1 MPGKPTRSAA
11 AVLAVVLLCAGDAA
25 AQQLRAVQVFVALG
39 QRPEEAARIEYL
51 KANAGSRVD
60 GAGHIEAII
69 PRTYFDTSVPDANP
83 VVALIQ
89 VGPGRKVACGLPRPP
104 SPEDLRTFREG
115 ADVAFRGK
123 LVDGHDWGEWQTL
136 YLGDCSV
143 HPR

>member
-1 MPGKPTRSAA
+1 MPGRPFCSTLVVFAS
-11 AVLAVVLLCAGDAA
+11 VLLLLGEAA

-39 QRPEEAARIEYL
+39 QRPEEAARVEYL
-51 KANAGSRVD
+51 KANAGSPVD

-89 VGPGRKVACGLPRPP
+89 VGPGRKVACGLSRSP
-104 SPEDLRTFREG
+104 SPEQLRTFREG
-115 ADVAFRGK
+115 ADVVFRGK